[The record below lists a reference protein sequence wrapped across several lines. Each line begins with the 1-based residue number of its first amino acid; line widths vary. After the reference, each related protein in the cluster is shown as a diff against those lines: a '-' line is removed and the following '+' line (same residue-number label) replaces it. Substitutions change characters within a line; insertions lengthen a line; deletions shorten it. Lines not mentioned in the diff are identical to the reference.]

1 MLRTSSRT
9 FHRTIGSVALILFA
23 ASNVAAQAPP
33 RVLAFRATNYNV
45 EAILHP
51 ENQTIQAEAKVDF
64 VASQVSRTVT
74 VELHPDLLITEIKS
88 AAGQSLTF
96 ARDNTTPLDVNVALP
111 DVATP
116 GKSVSL
122 TFEYSGPLSSL
133 EDSPTPGMRFGSVDK
148 TSAYLL
154 LPARWFPLTNYPSN
168 RYTGTFQLIVPDTF
182 QVVGTGKPDS
192 PTSIAGIPN
201 AEKPQAQLS
210 YVFHCNDPGPVGSFV
225 AGPLQLT
232 SAPVEGYQFSV
243 YTPRAQ
249 AANAT
254 PYAQSTARI
263 MDFMAESYGPPPP
276 GIDKGLTIAQM
287 PDGSLDGYSAP
298 GLLLVSAHSW
308 STAKPNEGLL
318 AQLTAEQWWGNSVLP
333 ATAADVWVTDG
344 LAAYGQAMYAEQ
356 ADGVAG
362 LHNTLQNF
370 AVGALM
376 YEDIAPVAQVQSL
389 GAYSDQYR
397 SIVVD
402 KGAMVFH
409 MLRTQLGDDN
419 FEALLHDF
427 YKQHAG
433 KTATIDDFEELAN
446 QHVPAQNGTD
456 AAVNLPSFFAEWLTS
471 TGVPEFDLKYTT
483 YRTPKG
489 FQVIG
494 KITQNL
500 DTFRMPVQI
509 RVETEGNPVTKTTL
523 VTGTSSDFE
532 IDTYGAPKPGGVA
545 VDPDNSLLKSNPHL
559 RVLALVARGE
569 GMASVGKY
577 YEAIQEYQRALDVQP
592 TNSLAHFRM
601 AEAMFY
607 EKNYNSAAN
616 EFRAAIG
623 GDLDPKWVEVWGHI
637 YMGKIYD
644 ILGQRERAVNEYNM
658 AQHLKDD
665 TAGAQEEAQLYLRT
679 PYNPNQTTA
688 AAPNATPAPGATPSK
703 SAPAGD
709 GDEPTLKRRTDN

>member
-1 MLRTSSRT
+1 MFRT
-9 FHRTIGSVALILFA
+9 FSRVIPRLVGPVALVLFVA
-23 ASNVAAQAPP
+23 ANVAAQAPSRAYP
-33 RVLAFRATNYNV
+33 FRATNYNV

-51 ENQTIQAEAKVDF
+51 ENQTIQAEATVNF
-64 VASQVSRTVT
+64 VASQVSRTVV
-74 VELHPDLLITEIKS
+74 VELHPDLLISQIKS
-88 AAGQSLTF
+88 STGQTLTF
-96 ARDNTTPLDVNVALP
+96 ARDNNTPLDVNVALP

-116 GKSVSL
+116 GKPVSL
-122 TFEYSGPLSSL
+122 TFEYSGPVSSQ

-154 LPARWFPLTNYPSN
+154 LPARWFPLTNFPSN
-168 RYTGTFQLIVPDTF
+168 RFTGTFKLIVPDTF

-192 PTSIAGIPN
+192 PTSIAALPG
-201 AEKPQAQLS
+201 AQKTQGQLS
-210 YVFHCNDPGPVGSFV
+210 YVFHCDDPGAVGSFV

-232 SAPVEGYQFSV
+232 SAPVEGYQFAV

-249 AANAT
+249 AATAT

-263 MDFMAESYGPPPP
+263 MDFMAESFGPPPAA
-276 GIDKGLTIAQM
+276 IDKGLTIAQM

-298 GLLLVSAHSW
+298 GLLLISAHSW
-308 STAKPNEGLL
+308 STTKPNEGLL
-318 AQLTAEQWWGNSVLP
+318 AQLTAGQWWGNSVLP
-333 ATAADVWVTDG
+333 ATAADAWVTDG

-376 YEDIAPVAQVQSL
+376 YEDVAPVAQVQSL
-389 GAYSDQYR
+389 GVYSDQYR

-419 FEALLHDF
+419 FESLLHDF
-427 YKQHAG
+427 YKQCAG
-433 KTATIDDFEELAN
+433 KTASIDNFEQLAN
-446 QHVPAQNGTD
+446 QHVPASGD
-456 AAVNLPSFFAEWLTS
+456 VNLPSFFAEWLTS

-509 RVETEGNPVTKTTL
+509 RVETEGNPVTKTIL
-523 VTGTSSDFE
+523 VTGLSSDFE
-532 IDTYGAPKPGGVA
+532 VDTYGAPKPGGVS
-545 VDPDNSLLKSNPHL
+545 VDPDNNLLKSSPHL
-559 RVLALVARGE
+559 RVLSLVARGE
-569 GMASVGKY
+569 GLAGVGKY
-577 YEAIQEYQRALDVQP
+577 YEAIQEYQRALDVQSN
-592 TNSLAHFRM
+592 NSLAHFRM

-616 EFRAAIG
+616 EFRSAIG

-644 ILGQRERAVNEYNM
+644 ILGQRERAVNEYNQ

-665 TAGAQEEAQLYLRT
+665 TAGAQEEAQLYIRT
-679 PYNPNQTTA
+679 PYNPNQTSTA
-688 AAPNATPAPGATPSK
+688 APTTTPAPPPTAPKT
-703 SAPAGD
+703 APADNSNG
-709 GDEPTLKRRTDN
+709 GEPTLKRRTDDN